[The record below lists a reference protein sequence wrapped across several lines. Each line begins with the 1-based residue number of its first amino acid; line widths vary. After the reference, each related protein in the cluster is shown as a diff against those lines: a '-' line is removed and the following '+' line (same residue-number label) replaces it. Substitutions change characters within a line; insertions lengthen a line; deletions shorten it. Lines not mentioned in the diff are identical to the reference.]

1 MAELSEQLNTERT
14 NRQRVQ
20 QRWAFGLA
28 RVSPAAAFTLA
39 ITELAGTSLA
49 SEDHFMNAAYDYQR
63 TFKAFQ
69 EEKAG
74 MSTGGGMMIMMRT
87 SNEEEEPEPIDLAEV
102 PRFTYAPPRLSDALD
117 GVVVNIGLLVLFNLV
132 FFTAAFAAFTRYDVR

>member
-1 MAELSEQLNTERT
+1 
-14 NRQRVQ
+14 
-20 QRWAFGLA
+20 
-28 RVSPAAAFTLA
+28 
-39 ITELAGTSLA
+39 
-49 SEDHFMNAAYDYQR
+49 MNAAYDYQR
-63 TFKAFQ
+63 TFTAFQ

-87 SNEEEEPEPIDLAEV
+87 SNEEEEEPEPIDLAEV